1 MSEKNTT
8 FEHFYHEYAG
18 KHKDQLD
25 NDLLMEV
32 IEQAFYAGAFA
43 GVGCIANRISELEG
57 AKDPSEIITGIS
69 DVITG
74 ANTEL
79 QIINERFKGPV
90 GTS

>member
-1 MSEKNTT
+1 MSERLTK
-8 FEHFYHEYAG
+8 FEEFYHEYAG
-18 KHKDQLD
+18 KHKERLD

-43 GVGCIANRISELEG
+43 GVGCIANRISELNG
-57 AKDPSEIITGIS
+57 AQDPSVVIS
-69 DVITG
+69 GVSSVITG
-74 ANTEL
+74 ASTEL